1 MCETWAR
8 PNGVMEW
15 GTERPSNKEHYCI
28 ASAERSAPTSDDCG
42 GHTVLKQTYHGLQRI
57 AGYKGR
63 KSYIRVRRLRDLSAV
78 YLQ

>member
-8 PNGVMEW
+8 PNGLMGW
-15 GTERPSNKEHYCI
+15 GTETPSNKEHCKRRAVRAY
-28 ASAERSAPTSDDCG
+28 EVTFVV
-42 GHTVLKQTYHGLQRI
+42 GHTVFKRTYHGLQWI